1 MRDDSFRC
9 HPAFFASLRLC
20 VFGIFA
26 SLRFLHSC
34 ISCIFV
40 IFIPLQTDPIR
51 LIFRRDDNPDGDQS
65 ARKRLFTH
73 PLLSSRSE

>member
-1 MRDDSFRC
+1 MT
-9 HPAFFASLRLC
+9 AFAATPHFLRLC
-20 VFGIFA
+20 VFKSLRFLHLCIFA
-26 SLRFLHSC
+26 FLHSC

-40 IFIPLQTDPIR
+40 IYIPLQTDPIR
-51 LIFRRDDNPDGDQS
+51 LIFRRDANPDGDQS